1 MKKEHIL
8 SVISHALGI
17 FQTNM
22 IKFILVKFKHVG
34 SRINIKRMDEALPVQ
49 GTRGFHCYIPLKSFQ
64 VSASPLSGLDSEFSA
79 FDVLPNKSLFSFENP
94 LPSTPPPLPSPDSCR
109 GRISFLLKD
118 EFQDECD
125 RVGSDRPSL
134 FK

>member
-1 MKKEHIL
+1 
-8 SVISHALGI
+8 
-17 FQTNM
+17 
-22 IKFILVKFKHVG
+22 
-34 SRINIKRMDEALPVQ
+34 MDEALPVQ

-79 FDVLPNKSLFSFENP
+79 FDVLPNKN
-94 LPSTPPPLPSPDSCR
+94 
-109 GRISFLLKD
+109 

-134 FK
+134 FNSKAITPESDSEDSDDANPPKKKPKKDFFKS